1 MSMNELNSTA
11 RDLMSVR
18 QMIEELQVEAEA
30 LTDRI
35 KAAMVE
41 QGAEVLQGDGW
52 KATWKNVN
60 GSRFDSKA
68 FKADHADLYGQYSR
82 QTTTT
87 RFVLSVSSPV
97 IKCKKRPRKKCS
109 FVAEEKGKR

>member
-11 RDLMSVR
+11 RDLMNVR
-18 QMIEELQVEAEA
+18 QMIEELQAEAEA

-52 KATWKNVN
+52 KATWKNVSS
-60 GSRFDSKA
+60 SRFDSKA

-87 RFVLSVSSPV
+87 RFVLSV
-97 IKCKKRPRKKCS
+97 
-109 FVAEEKGKR
+109 

>member
-41 QGAEVLQGDGW
+41 QGEVVLQVDGW
-52 KATWKNVN
+52 KATCKNVN
-60 GSRFDSKA
+60 
-68 FKADHADLYGQYSR
+68 
-82 QTTTT
+82 
-87 RFVLSVSSPV
+87 
-97 IKCKKRPRKKCS
+97 
-109 FVAEEKGKR
+109 